1 MAKTPNISAIIEPKL
16 KAKVQKKLAKDKL
29 SLTWLITKSFNDY
42 LNGKAN
48 RRTNANSSGYAIRRM
63 GATQI

>member
-16 KAKVQKKLAKDKL
+16 KAKVQKKLAKEKL

-48 RRTNANSSGYAIRRM
+48 
-63 GATQI
+63 